1 MADPTLSTT
10 VSRRTMLAGGA
21 AAVSLPAIASL
32 PAANGPC
39 LDLPMPDPDARL
51 FHCIAVAERL
61 RKEHAQACRLLD
73 RLRESLRGQ
82 PGYRELP
89 GMGIY
94 SKRWDA
100 AWRTGRR
107 DAMLRCSD
115 LFHRYA
121 RAVRAAVAVPAHS
134 VRGVHAKLGLALIAA
149 RRGDA
154 RVYLYEAHDYVEAA
168 VADLKRIVD
177 RERKAQ
183 GGTKTVL
190 HR

>member
-1 MADPTLSTT
+1 MANPTLSTT

-32 PAANGPC
+32 PAAPR

-89 GMGIY
+89 GIGIY

-107 DAMLRCSD
+107 DAMQRCSD
-115 LFHRYA
+115 LFHHYA
-121 RAVRAAVAVPAHS
+121 RAVRAAVAMPAHS

-149 RRGDA
+149 RRG
-154 RVYLYEAHDYVEAA
+154 YLYEAHDYVEAA

>member
-1 MADPTLSTT
+1 
-10 VSRRTMLAGGA
+10 MLAGGA
-21 AAVSLPAIASL
+21 AAVSLPAITSL

-39 LDLPMPDPDARL
+39 LDLRD
-51 FHCIAVAERL
+51 
-61 RKEHAQACRLLD
+61 
-73 RLRESLRGQ
+73 
-82 PGYRELP
+82 LP

-94 SKRWDA
+94 SKRWNA

-107 DAMLRCSD
+107 DAMLRCTD
-115 LFHRYA
+115 LFRRYA

-134 VRGVHAKLGLALIAA
+134 VRGVHAKLGLALVAA

-183 GGTKTVL
+183 GGTKTLL
-190 HR
+190 HQ